1 MLHIISIVTAS
12 QGEQMKYQQLE
23 NLECGWKWHYLVKKH
38 LEGEPITRYIE
49 KSAAQHAVNELLLL
63 EHNPTSVVD
72 WIKSHLN
79 PDLDNRMKQTIRAKR
94 KRHFNAEQQYT
105 RKKSIDLEFLV
116 WQRLA
121 NLAKRRGCTLS
132 QTITQL
138 IEDAEQKEQYATK
151 VSTIKDD
158 LLSLLDV
165 KRNSK

>member
-1 MLHIISIVTAS
+1 
-12 QGEQMKYQQLE
+12 MKYQQLE
-23 NLECGWKWHYLVKKH
+23 NLECGWKWHYLVKRH
-38 LEGEPITRYIE
+38 LEGELITRHLE

-63 EHNPTSVVD
+63 EHNPKGVVN
-72 WIKSHLN
+72 WINEHLN
-79 PDLDNRMKQTIRAKR
+79 PDLDNRMKQTIRARR
-94 KRHFNAEQQYT
+94 KRHFNAEQQNT

-158 LLSLLDV
+158 LQSLLDA
-165 KRNSK
+165 KLDNN

>member
-1 MLHIISIVTAS
+1 MLQLSYLVTAS
-12 QGEQMKYQQLE
+12 QGELMKYQQLE
-23 NLECGWKWHYLVKKH
+23 NLECGWKWHYLVKRH

-49 KSAAQHAVNELLLL
+49 KSAAKQAVNELLLL
-63 EHNPTSVVD
+63 EHKPTAVVD
-72 WIKSHLN
+72 WIKQHLN
-79 PDLDNRMKQTIRAKR
+79 PDLDNRMKQTIRARR
-94 KRHFNAEQQYT
+94 KRHFNAEQQNT

-121 NLAKRRGCTLS
+121 NLAKRRKCTLS

-158 LLSLLDV
+158 LLSLLDDNLYG
-165 KRNSK
+165 K

>member
-1 MLHIISIVTAS
+1 MLQLLYLVTAS
-12 QGEQMKYQQLE
+12 QGELMKYQQLE
-23 NLECGWKWHYLVKKH
+23 NLECGWKWHYLVKRH

-49 KSAAQHAVNELLLL
+49 KSAAEQAVNELLLL
-63 EHNPTSVVD
+63 EHKPTAVVD
-72 WIKSHLN
+72 WIKQHLN
-79 PDLDNRMKQTIRAKR
+79 PDLDNRMKQTIRARR
-94 KRHFNAEQQYT
+94 KRHFNAEQQNT

-121 NLAKRRGCTLS
+121 NLAKRRKCTLS

-158 LLSLLDV
+158 LLSLLDDNLDG
-165 KRNSK
+165 K

>member
-1 MLHIISIVTAS
+1 MLKLSHLVTAS
-12 QGEQMKYQQLE
+12 QGEPMKYQQLE
-23 NLECGWKWHYLVKKH
+23 NLECGWKWHYLVKRH
-38 LEGEPITRYIE
+38 LEGELITRHLE

-63 EHNPTSVVD
+63 EHNPKKVVN
-72 WIKSHLN
+72 WINEHLN
-79 PDLDNRMKQTIRAKR
+79 PDLDNRMKQTIRARR
-94 KRHFNAEQQYT
+94 KRHFNAEQQNT

-158 LLSLLDV
+158 LQSLLNV
-165 KRNSK
+165 KLDDN

>member
-1 MLHIISIVTAS
+1 
-12 QGEQMKYQQLE
+12 MKYQQLE
-23 NLECGWKWHYLVKKH
+23 NLECGWKWHYLVKRH
-38 LEGEPITRYIE
+38 LEGELITRHLE

-63 EHNPTSVVD
+63 EHNPKGVVN
-72 WIKSHLN
+72 WINEHLN
-79 PDLDNRMKQTIRAKR
+79 PDLDNRMKQTIRARR
-94 KRHFNAEQQYT
+94 KRHFNAEQQNT

-151 VSTIKDD
+151 VSTIKED
-158 LLSLLDV
+158 LQSLLDA
-165 KRNSK
+165 KLDDN

>member
-1 MLHIISIVTAS
+1 
-12 QGEQMKYQQLE
+12 MKYQQLE
-23 NLECGWKWHYLVKKH
+23 NLECGWKWHYLVKRH
-38 LEGEPITRYIE
+38 LEGELITRHIE

-63 EHNPTSVVD
+63 EHNPKGVVN
-72 WIKSHLN
+72 WINEHLN
-79 PDLDNRMKQTIRAKR
+79 PDLDNRMKQTIRARR
-94 KRHFNAEQQYT
+94 KRHFNAEQQNT

-158 LLSLLDV
+158 LQSLLNAKLDD
-165 KRNSK
+165 N

>member
-1 MLHIISIVTAS
+1 
-12 QGEQMKYQQLE
+12 MKYQQLE
-23 NLECGWKWHYLVKKH
+23 NLECGWKWHYLVKRH
-38 LEGEPITRYIE
+38 LEGELITRHLE

-63 EHNPTSVVD
+63 EHNPKEVVN
-72 WIKSHLN
+72 WINEHLN
-79 PDLDNRMKQTIRAKR
+79 PDLDNRMKQTIRARR
-94 KRHFNAEQQYT
+94 KRHFNAEQQNT

-151 VSTIKDD
+151 VSTIKED
-158 LLSLLDV
+158 LQSLLDA
-165 KRNSK
+165 KLDDN

>member
-1 MLHIISIVTAS
+1 
-12 QGEQMKYQQLE
+12 MKYQQLE
-23 NLECGWKWHYLVKKH
+23 NLECGWKWHYLVKRH
-38 LEGEPITRYIE
+38 LEGEPITCYIE

-63 EHNPTSVVD
+63 EHNPTGVVD
-72 WIKSHLN
+72 WIKQHLN

-94 KRHFNAEQQYT
+94 KRHFNAEQQNT

-121 NLAKRRGCTLS
+121 NLAKRRGSTLS
-132 QTITQL
+132 KTITQL

-165 KRNSK
+165 NIDNK

>member
-1 MLHIISIVTAS
+1 
-12 QGEQMKYQQLE
+12 MKYQQLE
-23 NLECGWKWHYLVKKH
+23 NLECGWKWHYLVKRH
-38 LEGEPITRYIE
+38 LEGELITRHIE

-63 EHNPTSVVD
+63 EHNPKGVVN
-72 WIKSHLN
+72 WINEHLN
-79 PDLDNRMKQTIRAKR
+79 PDLDNRMKQTIRARR
-94 KRHFNAEQQYT
+94 KRHFNAEQQNT

-158 LLSLLDV
+158 LQSLLDA
-165 KRNSK
+165 KLDNN

>member
-1 MLHIISIVTAS
+1 
-12 QGEQMKYQQLE
+12 MKYQQLE
-23 NLECGWKWHYLVKKH
+23 NLECGWKWHYLVKRH
-38 LEGEPITRYIE
+38 LEGELITRHLE

-63 EHNPTSVVD
+63 EHNPKGVVN
-72 WIKSHLN
+72 WINEHLN
-79 PDLDNRMKQTIRAKR
+79 PDLDNRMKQTIRARR
-94 KRHFNAEQQYT
+94 KRHFNAEQQNT

-158 LLSLLDV
+158 LQSLLNV
-165 KRNSK
+165 KLDDN